1 MTSSRGLR
9 AQVES
14 LLADELWD
22 SAETLGGLLASHAQS
37 RHADAEGLPAGE
49 RAACVALFADAL
61 LGKRE
66 HRRALHHYARALEL
80 NRLAPPA
87 GGQTEAETPTPMG
100 TRPPGT
106 PGPDGSPAAPAPVT
120 PGAAA
125 ATATRD
131 ARSQET
137 PATRSATASSGAV
150 PGATHLDESSA
161 KFKMGKCFAALGEWR
176 FALAELETIPARAR
190 TLRVT
195 LALAEAYKRTGYDR
209 ASVACYKECLRINP
223 FAMEAAEALADAGAA
238 PAEPPE
244 KTAENGDGECAE
256 IAFASDA
263 FASDALRRL
272 TRGRVAL
279 ASGDAATAASVYAA
293 LADAFPGDAR
303 VELARAR
310 AAAAAG
316 DADAAADAFR
326 RRRACDPRAAEGA
339 DEFAELLLR
348 RADEGEDEGG
358 DLRDAYFR
366 DASSAHDADDEHGL
380 GGYGVL
386 SASYGLGGAASRGA
400 SGELRA
406 LVSEALESAPAR
418 PEPWGAAAT
427 YWAAR
432 GQVARALG
440 YADKALRL
448 DDRRARAHV
457 ARGHLCLRLRRPE
470 DAVGSFRRAAALSV
484 SSTSPATSGPGGA
497 GPAAFAS
504 DPWGVLDATLAS
516 HAGLVAG
523 YLLQRR
529 RKEALAAAKEALA
542 LAPESALARALVGDA
557 YLARGAQNAPSGA
570 SAAADAKARAEKA
583 RKHFEAALAM
593 RPRDSRLALA
603 LSEAQRACGESDAAI
618 HTLRAHLEAHAG
630 AETRARV
637 ACHCALGAALAS
649 ARMLA
654 DAAGEYQRACGL
666 DAECEPAKRG
676 LARVERL
683 MKGQD
688 PDAREDEDEDED
700 EDDGGRRE
708 EDEEDEEDE
717 EGDLFE

>member
-9 AQVES
+9 ARVES

-37 RHADAEGLPAGE
+37 RHADAEGVPAGE
-49 RAACVALFADAL
+49 RAACVALFADVL
-61 LGKRE
+61 LGKGE
-66 HRRALHHYARALEL
+66 HRRAVHHYARALEL

-87 GGQTEAETPTPMG
+87 GGQTEAETPMG

-120 PGAAA
+120 PGATAA
-125 ATATRD
+125 MTTRETKPG
-131 ARSQET
+131 ET
-137 PATRSATASSGAV
+137 PATRSGTASSGVV
-150 PGATHLDESSA
+150 PGATHLDESAA

-190 TLRVT
+190 TLPVT

-209 ASVACYKECLRINP
+209 ASLACYKECLRINP
-223 FAMEAAEALADAGAA
+223 FAVEAVEALADAGVA
-238 PAEPPE
+238 PPEPPG
-244 KTAENGDGECAE
+244 KIAKRGDDKDAENAAE
-256 IAFASDA
+256 DA
-263 FASDALRRL
+263 FASDALRLL

-279 ASGDAATAASVYAA
+279 ASGDAVTAASAYAA
-293 LADAFPGDAR
+293 LADTFPGDAR

-316 DADAAADAFR
+316 DDDAAAAAFR
-326 RRRACDPRAAEGA
+326 RRRASDPRAAEGA
-339 DEFAELLLR
+339 DEFAELLRR
-348 RADEGEDEGG
+348 RADEGEEGLGSSG
-358 DLRDAYFR
+358 DSGDALFR
-366 DASSAHDADDEHGL
+366 DASSAHDAHDEHGL

-386 SASYGLGGAASRGA
+386 SASYGLGGATSRGA

-406 LVSEALESAPAR
+406 LVSEALEAAPER
-418 PEPWGAAAT
+418 PEAWCAAAT

-432 GQVARALG
+432 GQLARALG
-440 YADKALRL
+440 YVDKALRL
-448 DDRRARAHV
+448 DDRRVGAHV
-457 ARGHLCLRLRRPE
+457 ARGHLCLRLRRPD
-470 DAVGSFRRAAALSV
+470 DAVGSFRRAAALCASAA
-484 SSTSPATSGPGGA
+484 ATSEGA
-497 GPAAFAS
+497 GARPLARPSWSARH
-504 DPWGVLDATLAS
+504 DAVLAS
-516 HAGLVAG
+516 RAGLVAG

-542 LAPESALARALVGDA
+542 LAPGSAMARALVGDA

-570 SAAADAKARAEKA
+570 SASADARVRAEKA
-583 RKHFEAALAM
+583 RKHFEAALAL
-593 RPRDSRLALA
+593 RPGDSRLALA

-618 HTLRAHLEAHAG
+618 HTLRSHLEAYAA

-666 DAECEPAKRG
+666 DAESEPAKRG

-683 MKGQD
+683 LKGRD
-688 PDAREDEDEDED
+688 PDEGDDVGED
-700 EDDGGRRE
+700 EDDSGRRE
-708 EDEEDEEDE
+708 EDEEGDQEDD

>member
-37 RHADAEGLPAGE
+37 RHADAEGVPAGE

-66 HRRALHHYARALEL
+66 HRRALHHYASALEL
-80 NRLAPPA
+80 NRLAPLA
-87 GGQTEAETPTPMG
+87 GGQSEAETPTPMG

-125 ATATRD
+125 ALATRP
-131 ARSQET
+131 QET
-137 PATRSATASSGAV
+137 PATRSAAASSGAV
-150 PGATHLDESSA
+150 PDATHLDESST
-161 KFKMGKCFAALGEWR
+161 KFKMGKCFAALREWR

-190 TLRVT
+190 TLPVT

-223 FAMEAAEALADAGAA
+223 FAVEAAEALADAGAA
-238 PAEPPE
+238 PAEPPDDE
-244 KTAENGDGECAE
+244 TENA
-256 IAFASDA
+256 ADA

-279 ASGDAATAASVYAA
+279 ASGDAATAASAYAA
-293 LADAFPGDAR
+293 LAETFPGDAR

-316 DADAAADAFR
+316 DDAAAADAFR
-326 RRRACDPRAAEGA
+326 RRRASDPRAAEGA
-339 DEFAELLLR
+339 DEFAELLRR
-348 RADEGEDEGG
+348 RADEGEG
-358 DLRDAYFR
+358 DDPVSDVEAF
-366 DASSAHDADDEHGL
+366 AASAHDADDEHGL

-386 SASYGLGGAASRGA
+386 SCAYGLGGAAARGA

-406 LVSEALESAPAR
+406 LVSEALEAAPER

-440 YADKALRL
+440 FADKALRL
-448 DDRRARAHV
+448 DDRRVAAHV
-457 ARGHLCLRLRRPE
+457 ARGHLCLRLRRPD
-470 DAVGSFRRAAALSV
+470 DAVGSFRRAAALCASALGAPGAANTGEGSRGRL
-484 SSTSPATSGPGGA
+484 SSFA
-497 GPAAFAS
+497 GPSGTIGAA
-504 DPWGVLDATLAS
+504 LAS
-516 HAGLVAG
+516 RAGLVAG

-542 LAPESALARALVGDA
+542 LAPGSPLACALVGDA

-570 SAAADAKARAEKA
+570 SASADAKARAEKA
-583 RKHFEAALAM
+583 RTHFQAALAL
-593 RPRDSRLALA
+593 RPGDSRLALA
-603 LSEAQRACGESDAAI
+603 LSEAQRVCGEPAAAI
-618 HTLRAHLEAHAG
+618 QTLRAHLAAYAA

-637 ACHCALGAALAS
+637 ACHCALGAALAGS
-649 ARMLA
+649 RMLA

-666 DAECEPAKRG
+666 DAACEPAKRG

-688 PDAREDEDEDED
+688 PDAGDDDVDED
-700 EDDGGRRE
+700 EDDGAGEE
-708 EDEEDEEDE
+708 EDEEGDEEDE

>member
-37 RHADAEGLPAGE
+37 RHADAEGVPAGE

-120 PGAAA
+120 PGGAAA
-125 ATATRD
+125 LAM
-131 ARSQET
+131 QET
-137 PATRSATASSGAV
+137 PATSSGAARSGAV
-150 PGATHLDESSA
+150 PDATHLDESST
-161 KFKMGKCFAALGEWR
+161 KFKMGKCFAALREWR

-190 TLRVT
+190 TLPVT

-209 ASVACYKECLRINP
+209 ASIACYKECLRINP
-223 FAMEAAEALADAGAA
+223 FAVEAVEALADAGAA
-238 PAEPPE
+238 PAEPDATE
-244 KTAENGDGECAE
+244 KSGGADD
-256 IAFASDA
+256 ASLDA
-263 FASDALRRL
+263 LATETLRRL
-272 TRGRVAL
+272 TRGRLAL

-293 LADAFPGDAR
+293 LAETFPGDAR

-310 AAAAAG
+310 AASAAG

-326 RRRACDPRAAEGA
+326 RRRASDPRAVEGA
-339 DEFAELLLR
+339 DEFAELLR
-348 RADEGEDEGG
+348 VRAEEGEDPPDG
-358 DLRDAYFR
+358 DAGRGSGASL
-366 DASSAHDADDEHGL
+366 ASSAHDADDEHGL

-386 SASYGLGGAASRGA
+386 SCAYGLGGGTSSRGA

-406 LVSEALESAPAR
+406 LVSEALEAAPER
-418 PEPWGAAAT
+418 PESWGAAAT

-448 DDRRARAHV
+448 DDRRVAAHV

-470 DAVGSFRRAAALSV
+470 DAVGSFRRAAALCASA
-484 SSTSPATSGPGGA
+484 TSPGSWKETLSKETSVTSVTSGPPGTKD
-497 GPAAFAS
+497 AA
-504 DPWGVLDATLAS
+504 LAS
-516 HAGLVAG
+516 RAGLVAG

-542 LAPESALARALVGDA
+542 MAPESALARALVGDA
-557 YLARGAQNAPSGA
+557 YLARGAQNAPSGGA
-570 SAAADAKARAEKA
+570 SASADFKARAEKA
-583 RKHFEAALAM
+583 KKHFESALAL
-593 RPRDSRLALA
+593 RPFDSRLALA

-618 HTLRAHLEAHAG
+618 QTLRVHLETYAS

-688 PDAREDEDEDED
+688 PDARDDVDED
-700 EDDGGRRE
+700 EDDGGGDEDDDEGDEE
-708 EDEEDEEDE
+708 ED